1 MQGYHRESPL
11 VIFVKA
17 FPPRIIGAMALQLA
31 LINGAL
37 MVGAVFLGMSL
48 DAQLGSRPWL
58 TIALPL
64 FGALL
69 SLGVAYRLAMIAT
82 RKSRKA
88 YLDWLAT
95 KQHAAASS
103 SATVTPAPHDAH

>member
-1 MQGYHRESPL
+1 MQGSNRESPL
-11 VIFVKA
+11 VIFIKA
-17 FPPRIIGAMALQLA
+17 FPPRIIAGMMLQLA

-48 DAQLGSRPWL
+48 DARLGSRPWL

-64 FGALL
+64 VGALL
-69 SLGVAYRLAMIAT
+69 SMGVAYRLAMITT

-88 YLDWLAT
+88 YLDWLAA
-95 KQHAAASS
+95 KQQTAASQ
-103 SATVTPAPHDAH
+103 SATVAPLPNDAH